1 VVESIYRVAKASDH
15 TLSETEILECVER
28 AEAPKSPRS

>member
-1 VVESIYRVAKASDH
+1 VESIYRRAKASDH

-28 AEAPKSPRS
+28 AEAR